1 MNKRYF
7 HLRERHEIHPGFLLM
22 VLLILLSN
30 PLRSQITPGYD
41 SLAAPAPSTGW
52 ADEAATVG
60 YIAAPAVVGLMFIS
74 ALVNEWNAGYAGIP
88 ASSMILI
95 GTPLIYAGARSAGI
109 SRESHASLARL
120 GWTLYAISIIPT
132 SLALYGF
139 TTDSGA
145 TVPLTLASGIL
156 GSASLFVMSAYAS
169 ARAKEARLQGSEADY
184 AWSFGI
190 IPLAGGAMASVGY
203 RF

>member
-1 MNKRYF
+1 MNKITF
-7 HLRERHEIHPGFLLM
+7 HQRDHHKNHPGYLCM
-22 VLLILLSN
+22 VLLILLPMS
-30 PLRSQITPGYD
+30 LQSQISPGTD
-41 SLAAPAPSTGW
+41 TLAAPVPSTGW
-52 ADEAATVG
+52 ADEAATAG

-88 ASSMILI
+88 ASSLILI
-95 GTPLIYAGARSAGI
+95 GTPLIYAGGRSAGI
-109 SRESHASLARL
+109 PKESHASLARL
-120 GWTLYAISIIPT
+120 GWALYAISIIPT
-132 SLALYGF
+132 SLALYSF
-139 TTDSGA
+139 TTDWGA

-169 ARAKEARLQGSEADY
+169 ARAKEARIHGNELVS

-190 IPLAGGAMASVGY
+190 VPLSGGAMASVSY